1 MKDFMKKALTRT
13 VTVKGSRGRSQQVE
27 VPPNQKLLYGI
38 YFAIA
43 SLVCLTILEA
53 TYIVILRS
61 FSSEIFAAITLIV
74 GTIVGAFFGQKA

>member
-1 MKDFMKKALTRT
+1 MKKALTRT

>member
-1 MKDFMKKALTRT
+1 LKDFMKKALTRT